1 VPAASTASAPVS
13 PSATQPSPNGHR
25 ERQHAERAAPA
36 TASSALSWRKIDL
49 HLHTGRSADY
59 QQPNATPL
67 DILRR
72 AEERGLD
79 IVAFTDH
86 NSVRGYADMWREI
99 EDLELLEYLKRIEPA
114 EEERLREYRRLLA
127 KILVLPG
134 FEFTAQ
140 FGFHILAIFPE
151 GTSVR
156 LMEHLLLALGVP
168 EERFGSGE
176 VGATS
181 DVLRAYELLADHGAM
196 VIGAHVNSTHGVAM
210 QGLRF
215 GGQTK
220 IAYTQDPHLLALE
233 VTDLALGPHR
243 RSTSRFFN
251 GSKPEYPR
259 RMHCIQG
266 SDAHRLERDPDRES
280 NLGIGDRA
288 TEALLPETSF
298 HALKALF
305 QSDDWD
311 AIRPHV
317 PEPDDPVKAARLN
330 GPGRGVAFHESIASR
345 RSGSGLS
352 LALRDIAAM
361 ANTDGGVLYI
371 GAGASEKRA
380 IAGVPDPDAA
390 AAELRQEVAAQIAP
404 ALPVEIETVDSG
416 GKAVLLAT
424 VPNGA
429 EPPYALSGTIYVRHD
444 AESVP
449 ASRDEIV
456 ALVRGAHVAP
466 AAPVAAPQTTVKPV
480 VAANGRQRPP
490 AIRNGAGPVSATIPA
505 AQPAEPAEHVATSAA
520 LAPFEEPVAPDPIA
534 PTTGIEI
541 VESFEQDGV
550 TYYTLRDLRYHKLIG
565 NVTRDTDKRL
575 WRSAIA
581 QKEEGDIDP
590 AKIRWAGD
598 HGLARSYRL
607 RGGDRRFNLVYRG
620 DGYRAFYGVS
630 EAGMT
635 GDWLALREKTASAVA
650 VNGAGSGGRR

>member
-1 VPAASTASAPVS
+1 MS
-13 PSATQPSPNGHR
+13 PSPATQPSPNGHR
-25 ERQHAERAAPA
+25 DRQRAERAAPA
-36 TASSALSWRKIDL
+36 SAAPPLSWRKIDL
-49 HLHTGRSADY
+49 HLHTSRSADY
-59 QQPNATPL
+59 QQPHATPL

-127 KILVLPG
+127 KLLVLPG

-181 DVLRAYELLADHGAM
+181 DVLRAYEILADNGAM
-196 VIGAHVNSTHGVAM
+196 VIGAHVNSTHGIAM

-243 RSTSRFFN
+243 RSTARFFN

-280 NLGIGDRA
+280 SLGVGDRA
-288 TEALLPETSF
+288 TEVLLPETSF
-298 HALKALF
+298 QALKALF
-305 QSDDWD
+305 QSDAWE
-311 AIRPHV
+311 ATRPHV
-317 PEPDDPVKAARLN
+317 PEQDDPVKAARLN

-361 ANTDGGVLYI
+361 ANSEGGVLYI

-380 IAGVPDPDAA
+380 IAGVPDPEATA
-390 AAELRQEVAAQIAP
+390 GELRQEIAAQIAP
-404 ALPVEIETVDSG
+404 ALPVDIETVESG
-416 GKAVLLAT
+416 DKAVLLVT
-424 VPNGA
+424 TPKGA
-429 EPPYALSGTIYVRHD
+429 EPPYALGGTIFVRRD

-466 AAPVAAPQTTVKPV
+466 RLAPAPTAIATVPPTAAS
-480 VAANGRQRPP
+480 NGRQRPG
-490 AIRNGAGPVSATIPA
+490 AGRNGSGLDKTPAPA
-505 AQPAEPAEHVATSAA
+505 AQPAEAVESVMPASVDAA
-520 LAPFEEPVAPDPIA
+520 LEPFEEPVAPDPIA

-590 AKIRWAGD
+590 AKIRWVGD
-598 HGLARSYRL
+598 HGVARSYRL

-620 DGYRAFYGVS
+620 DGFRAFYGVS
-630 EAGMT
+630 DAGMT
-635 GDWLALREKTASAVA
+635 GDWLALREKTTSAVA
-650 VNGAGSGGRR
+650 PNGAGSSGRR

>member
-1 VPAASTASAPVS
+1 VPAASTASAPAS
-13 PSATQPSPNGHR
+13 PAATQPSPNGHR
-25 ERQHAERAAPA
+25 ERQSAERAAPA
-36 TASSALSWRKIDL
+36 SPSSALSWRKIDL
-49 HLHTGRSADY
+49 HLHTNRSADY
-59 QQPNATPL
+59 QQPQTTPL

-140 FGFHILAIFPE
+140 FGFHVLAIFPE

-181 DVLRAYELLADHGAM
+181 DVLRAYEMLADHGAI
-196 VIGAHVNSTHGVAM
+196 VIGAHVNSTHGIAM

-243 RSTSRFFN
+243 RSTARFFN
-251 GSKPEYPR
+251 GSKQEYPR

-280 NLGIGDRA
+280 NLGVGDRV
-288 TEALLPETSF
+288 TDVLLPETSF
-298 HALKALF
+298 RALQALF
-305 QSDDWD
+305 QSDAWD

-380 IAGVPDPDAA
+380 VAGVADAEA
-390 AAELRQEVAAQIAP
+390 TAAELRQEIAVRIVP
-404 ALPVEIETVDSG
+404 ALPVEIEPVESSGKTVLVVTAP
-416 GKAVLLAT
+416 K
-424 VPNGA
+424 GA
-429 EPPYALSGTIYVRHD
+429 EPPYTLGGTIFVRRD
-444 AESVP
+444 AESTP
-449 ASRDEIV
+449 ATRDEIV
-456 ALVRGAHVAP
+456 ALVRGSVLRAAPAAVAP
-466 AAPVAAPQTTVKPV
+466 AAGAMQRQPAFGPNDASVNGRSAPAPQAAPE
-480 VAANGRQRPP
+480 AA
-490 AIRNGAGPVSATIPA
+490 PA
-505 AQPAEPAEHVATSAA
+505 AAAA

-534 PTTGIEI
+534 PTTGVEI

-550 TYYTLRDLRYHKLIG
+550 AYYTLRDLRYHKLIG
-565 NVTRDTDKRL
+565 NITRDTDRRL

-590 AKIRWAGD
+590 AKIRWVGD

-607 RGGDRRFNLVYRG
+607 RSGDRRFNLVYRG
-620 DGYRAFYGVS
+620 DGYRTFYGVS

-635 GDWLALREKTASAVA
+635 GDWLALREKTAGPSA
-650 VNGAGSGGRR
+650 NGATAAAGRR